1 MKRGD
6 VILTFYFDNA
16 ATTKIKP
23 EVLSEMMPYL
33 REEYG
38 NPSSLYG
45 IGRSAKRAID
55 SAREKVAKLI
65 NCDKS
70 EIYFTGCG
78 TESDN
83 TALKGIGY
91 RFKDMWDKD
100 AENQTENHGE
110 EITKNIIENK
120 IKKNH
125 IITTKIEHHA
135 ILESCKTLEKQGFE
149 ITYLDVDKD
158 GLINLQELENAIKEE
173 TFLISVMFANNEIGT
188 IEPIKEIAKIA
199 KQKNVIFH
207 TDAVQA
213 VGNVPIDVKEMGI
226 DMISLSGHKIY
237 APKGIGALYVRKGIE
252 FEPFMNGGH
261 QEKNKRAGTE
271 NLAGIV
277 GLGKACELAKENL
290 EYHIKHVGN
299 LRDYFL
305 EQISKNIEIIKI
317 NGSMEH
323 RLPGNANISF
333 IGIDSTALLLELDKK
348 GICCSSGSAC
358 NSGES
363 NPSHVL
369 TAIGLDSENAKSA
382 LRFTFGELNT
392 RAEVDYLVQ
401 NLIECVEKLK

>member
-1 MKRGD
+1 M
-6 VILTFYFDNA
+6 TFYFDNA

-23 EVLSEMMPYL
+23 EVVSEMLPYL

-45 IGRSAKRAID
+45 IGRSAKKAID
-55 SAREKVAKLI
+55 RAREKVAKLI
-65 NCDKS
+65 NCDKG

-83 TALKGIGY
+83 TALKGIAY
-91 RFKDMWDKD
+91 RYKDV
-100 AENQTENHGE
+100 
-110 EITKNIIENK
+110 KNIGEVISNKNK

-135 ILESCKTLEKQGFE
+135 ILESCKNLERQGFE
-149 ITYLDVDKD
+149 ITYLDVDKY
-158 GLINLQELENAIKEE
+158 GLINLQELKNAIKEE
-173 TFLISVMFANNEIGT
+173 TILISIMFANNEVGT
-188 IEPIKEIAKIA
+188 IQPIKEIAKIA

-213 VGNVPIDVKEMGI
+213 VGNIPIDVKEMGI
-226 DMISLSGHKIY
+226 DMLSLSGHKIY

-252 FEPFMNGGH
+252 FESFMNGGH

-277 GLGKACELAKENL
+277 GLGKACELANENL
-290 EYHIKHVGN
+290 EYHTKHVGA

-305 EQISKNIEIIKI
+305 EQVSKNIDNIKI
-317 NGSMEH
+317 NGTMEH

-369 TAIGLDSENAKSA
+369 TALGVDSETAKST
-382 LRFTFGELNT
+382 LRFTFGEFNT

-401 NLIECVEKLK
+401 NLIECVWNLRRYE